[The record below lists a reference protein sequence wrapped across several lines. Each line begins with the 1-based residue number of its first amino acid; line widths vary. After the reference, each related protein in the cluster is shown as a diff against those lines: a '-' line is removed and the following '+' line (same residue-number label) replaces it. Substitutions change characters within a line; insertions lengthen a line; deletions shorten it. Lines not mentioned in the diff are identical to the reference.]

1 MTDAKTTTITATY
14 RDIGHEFNGFPI
26 LFRHYFKQGAIHI
39 RVDDNFARAN
49 GFESL
54 EEIYKIDPAMRM
66 VEWVD
71 AELFGQGIIAAV
83 IPGNDQQS
91 IIN

>member
-1 MTDAKTTTITATY
+1 MKKITTAEAY
-14 RDIGHEFNGFPI
+14 RDIQHEFNGFPI
-26 LFRHYFKQGAIHI
+26 LYRHYLKQGAIHI

-54 EEIYKIDPAMRM
+54 EEIYKIDPAMRI

-83 IPGNDQQS
+83 IPGHNQQQT
-91 IIN
+91 IN